1 MLEKLTPQGG
11 DEAFV
16 KFAKK
21 TYIGFLNTD
30 DFFNDRVILSPG

>member
-16 KFAKK
+16 KFAEE
-21 TYIGFLNTD
+21 TYIGFLNAD
-30 DFFNDRVILSPG
+30 DFFNDRVIFSPG